1 MGLLHSNPFAGTTL
15 PPPAE
20 PFDVAQA
27 LAVMASQRNKRK
39 APEHLNA
46 GPAAPPARP
55 GFGKRLFGG

>member
-27 LAVMASQRNKRK
+27 LAVMASQRNKLK